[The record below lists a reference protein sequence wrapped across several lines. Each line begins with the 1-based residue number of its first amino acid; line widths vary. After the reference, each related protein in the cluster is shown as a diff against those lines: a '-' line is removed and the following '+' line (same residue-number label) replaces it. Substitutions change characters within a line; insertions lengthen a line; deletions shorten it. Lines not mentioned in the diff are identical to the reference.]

1 MKAEKSTAF
10 DISLVAL
17 MVAVIEVFKVTMMGL
32 PNIELT
38 SFWLIL
44 FSKNFGRKVYFV
56 VPVFTLIEGVIFGFN
71 LWWISYLYVW
81 PLLVLVTRVFR
92 KNDTALTWAVISGV
106 FGLFFGALC
115 AIPYAFTGTDLTSG
129 LNIAFS
135 WWVAGIPWDIAHCIG
150 NFVLTLLLYKPLSK
164 IMLKVQQRKNF

>member
-1 MKAEKSTAF
+1 
-10 DISLVAL
+10 
-17 MVAVIEVFKVTMMGL
+17 
-32 PNIELT
+32 
-38 SFWLIL
+38 
-44 FSKNFGRKVYFV
+44 
-56 VPVFTLIEGVIFGFN
+56 VFTLIEGVIFGFN

-81 PLLVLVTRVFR
+81 PLLVLITRIFR

-115 AIPYAFTGTDLTSG
+115 AIPYAFMGTDLTSG